1 MDNTE
6 DGRYVDA
13 MVALTKNTMKGSSVL
28 PSSLLSLLYNFLCT
42 MLSKTSGKDRHV
54 RMIEKWATKDLRTPA
69 PGIMSGV
76 VALISVMDPGPIKG

>member
-1 MDNTE
+1 
-6 DGRYVDA
+6 
-13 MVALTKNTMKGSSVL
+13 
-28 PSSLLSLLYNFLCT
+28 

-54 RMIEKWATKDLRTPA
+54 RMIEKWATKDLRTPKCYLKIQA